1 MKRIRYLFN
10 RAFSVKIIILYL
22 LFCTIGLDRNF
33 FASESEI
40 LLQEIFPVQDINSM
54 IELQKITW
62 MPISSEYINSHKSNP
77 PDKRLLPS
85 FLSFVYGT
93 MKNEWIP
100 LDFKE
105 NIVYLQNG
113 KYSEAV
119 ERNFFLFDTT
129 ITETDFAG
137 GIINTCGDTFLVDY
151 SGVDTCV
158 VNTTPT
164 LSFKVWDDDQ
174 ITGDVPMPDTSD
186 LERVFNPAYV
196 LPVFDVGDNN
206 DNVEFKLNATGYSAS
221 DLRSLY
227 DFDAQGTESD
237 ANFWTVYLFGGYQ
250 GTTTTDDDPNSEG
263 CVLGVADDINGMG
276 VIIFKEIFVSA
287 EITPTIYV
295 SERLVVDHEVGHL
308 FNGLHTDGGLM
319 AQSWERVSIDFSD
332 ITLDKIRKISHP

>member
-164 LSFKVWDDDQ
+164 LSFKVWDDEQ

-206 DNVEFKLNATGYSAS
+206 DNVNFKLNVKATEFQSTLDCDSKPYNVNTFWIGYV
-221 DLRSLY
+221 L
-227 DFDAQGTESD
+227 
-237 ANFWTVYLFGGYQ
+237 GGYQ
-250 GTTTTDDDPNSEG
+250 YLSVKDYDPDGETATGGVTDITYGG
-263 CVLGVADDINGMG
+263 C
-276 VIIFKEIFVSA
+276 IIFKETLQDTNTSFEPIA
-287 EITPTIYV
+287 
-295 SERLVVDHEVGHL
+295 VDHEIGHL
-308 FNGLHTDGGLM
+308 LGGEHTDGALM
-319 AQSWERVSIDFSD
+319 GPEGDTEFSP
-332 ITLDKIRKISHP
+332 ITLNRIRSIVKPTGN